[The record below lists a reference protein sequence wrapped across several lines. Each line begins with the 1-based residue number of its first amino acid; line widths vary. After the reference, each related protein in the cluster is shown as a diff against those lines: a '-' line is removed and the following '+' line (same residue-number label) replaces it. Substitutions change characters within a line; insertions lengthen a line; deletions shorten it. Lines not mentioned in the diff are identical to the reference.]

1 MHIIPGFSL
10 QAKTTDEWENDRK
23 HYTIYPAKLK
33 KQVKQWYSP
42 SGSFITINSDLHRSL
57 KCGESV
63 SLNVIYSLFPE
74 TEVDKS
80 YYQVN
85 ALTCIKISLLLHT
98 QVPHQGTSPSALFC
112 LYMRVFIYKQHI
124 YREH

>member
-1 MHIIPGFSL
+1 MHIIPEFSS

-42 SGSFITINSDLHRSL
+42 SGSFITINSELHRSL
-57 KCGESV
+57 KCEESV
-63 SLNVIYSLFPE
+63 SLNVIYSLLSE
-74 TEVDKS
+74 TEVEKS

-85 ALTCIKISLLLHT
+85 VLTCRKRSKLLQT
-98 QVPHQGTSPSALFC
+98 QVPHQGTSQSAPGA
-112 LYMRVFIYKQHI
+112 
-124 YREH
+124 

>member
-10 QAKTTDEWENDRK
+10 QAKTTDEWENDRN

-42 SGSFITINSDLHRSL
+42 SGSFITINSELHRSL
-57 KCGESV
+57 NCEESV
-63 SLNVIYSLFPE
+63 SLNVIYSSFSE
-74 TEVDKS
+74 TEVEKA

-85 ALTCIKISLLLHT
+85 ALTCRKISRLYRSPL
-98 QVPHQGTSPSALFC
+98 PHQGTNPSALFC
-112 LYMRVFIYKQHI
+112 LYMHAFLY
-124 YREH
+124 YREY